1 MFSFELIP
9 CTYHSHEMST
19 GTIYTDLEEKSLTM
33 RLLRERT
40 KIAPRKEITE
50 AHLDTKW
57 TLPEKKKLLVAL
69 RK

>member
-1 MFSFELIP
+1 
-9 CTYHSHEMST
+9 
-19 GTIYTDLEEKSLTM
+19 M
-33 RLLRERT
+33 RLLRERA

-50 AHLDTKW
+50 AHFDKKW